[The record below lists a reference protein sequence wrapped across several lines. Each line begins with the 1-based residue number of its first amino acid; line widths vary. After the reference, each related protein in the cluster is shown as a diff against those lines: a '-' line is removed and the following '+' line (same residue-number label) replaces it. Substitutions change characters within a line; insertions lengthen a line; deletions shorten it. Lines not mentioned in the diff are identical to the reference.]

1 MRHSVWSA
9 PLCLA
14 MLALTVGACGGGPT
28 RSAVMSAG
36 RLPPSAVLLLRYDAD
51 GNGNV
56 TRDEMEAGLKAEFAA
71 ADSNSDSCIDREEVR
86 IENNRRLTQDRG
98 QASPLT
104 DWNLDGCVDAT
115 EFGNTVRS
123 YFTLADKTKDNAV
136 SQQEL
141 RGPAMPMAP
150 RSAEGVQQRAPTID
164 RPDEISRNTPQF

>member
-14 MLALTVGACGGGPT
+14 MLALTVGACGGGST
-28 RSAVMSAG
+28 RSAVMSSG

-51 GNGNV
+51 KNGNV
-56 TRDEMEAGLKAEFAA
+56 TREEMEAGLKAELSI
-71 ADSNSDSCIDREEVR
+71 ADPNGDGCIDRDEVR
-86 IENNRRLTQDRG
+86 VENNRRLTQDRG

-115 EFGNTVRS
+115 EFGNTSRS

-141 RGPAMPMAP
+141 RGPAMPIAP
-150 RSAEGVQQRAPTID
+150 RANEGTDQRAPTVD
-164 RPDEISRNTPQF
+164 RQDEINRNQPQF